1 MHTWKVPFITS
12 LTHGFH
18 STSSQIPGLDQHV
31 VGRSLAVWP
40 SVSKSCDAAINQ
52 LRKVI
57 LQLIIAQ
64 AIPGWIQWSCLRWDV
79 LKCYHFKN
87 SCTKKDHRFLV
98 IFKLFW
104 LFHPLGK
111 SGKSFW
117 QIVKPNHPMCLKIGT
132 AKLLCEA
139 PRFEILDEDIA
150 TLQQVFYNIL
160 SWWIHVKSISTAQT
174 PKYSGRKSLEDSK
187 SAILFYYLYK
197 IQSIKQ
203 LWSLHRS
210 MSEAESDGP
219 SLVLKSTATLYLFRL
234 QLEKYAATSESS
246 KRGEGNSQKVYSFN
260 PKLFYH
266 LGNGIIMN
274 NQCAFSCGFLSYL
287 ATLKFHAPL

>member
-160 SWWIHVKSISTAQT
+160 SWSNPCKINQHCPDTKIFWQKVTWRLKISNSLLLSLQDTIYKTIVIPT
-174 PKYSGRKSLEDSK
+174 PFHER
-187 SAILFYYLYK
+187 
-197 IQSIKQ
+197 
-203 LWSLHRS
+203 
-210 MSEAESDGP
+210 
-219 SLVLKSTATLYLFRL
+219 
-234 QLEKYAATSESS
+234 SS
-246 KRGEGNSQKVYSFN
+246 KWWSFFGLKIHSHTVFV
-260 PKLFYH
+260 PIAAREVCCHIRIL
-266 LGNGIIMN
+266 
-274 NQCAFSCGFLSYL
+274 QAWRL
-287 ATLKFHAPL
+287 ATPRRYIVSTPSCFTT